1 MKLLGSEL
9 HTLAFINRSY
19 GEALGVACPESEPT
33 IFPLLRELTI
43 ANCIICYGFS
53 SKPPSVGDEDAMNRS
68 RMEMFYPSLTHFHAA
83 PPVPEIDVNEWAKTM
98 PALTHVRISIPWPL
112 DIVPHLHRVFERA
125 IDPEHNSEGGFDLLR
140 LKQLILQPPKLVPCA
155 RQSSEKVGPLVSLR
169 QAVASFPHVAMEQS
183 PDSAESWCDALVR
196 WFLDRIEG
204 APGCWQLREPWTA
217 P

>member
-1 MKLLGSEL
+1 MEDLPVELLQPICLYSCTDGGFTGSSLSLVSRHFQDISRTRSISCPPVLVRHLCLASSVSPSADNLPSAIRTINLMKLLGSEL

-19 GEALGVACPESEPT
+19 GEALGVACPESEPK
-33 IFPLLRELTI
+33 IFPLLRELTL

-112 DIVPHLHRVFERA
+112 DIVPHLHRVF
-125 IDPEHNSEGGFDLLR
+125 DLMSR
-140 LKQLILQPPKLVPCA
+140 RTSNRP
-155 RQSSEKVGPLVSLR
+155 
-169 QAVASFPHVAMEQS
+169 
-183 PDSAESWCDALVR
+183 
-196 WFLDRIEG
+196 G
-204 APGCWQLREPWTA
+204 A
-217 P
+217 